1 MNARGFW
8 SPHQMKLITCTACDE
23 RAIEIPQR
31 ALADSRVACRDCGAV
46 HTLSTLLKA
55 LDERYERAKSGT
67 DPQK

>member
-1 MNARGFW
+1 
-8 SPHQMKLITCTACDE
+8 MKMFTCTACDK

-31 ALADSRVACRDCGAV
+31 ALADGRVACRDCGTV